1 MAAQILIVDDHHI
14 VRDGLRLLLERAGF
28 KVSGEA
34 ADGLAAAQMAAQIR
48 PDVVVMDIGIP
59 LLNGLDA
66 ARKILKDVPT
76 AKVIFLSMHA
86 DKQYILEALRI
97 GAKGFVTKSH
107 AAEHLVQAVRDA
119 LRGKTFLNAETSE
132 AVVAAYQSDA
142 NLLDDP
148 LTPRERQVLQLVA
161 EGRTTKEVAA
171 LLNISVKTAETH
183 RSRTMEKLDIHD
195 TATLVRYAIRRGL
208 VQP

>member
-1 MAAQILIVDDHHI
+1 MAIQILMVDDHQI
-14 VRDGLRLLLERAGF
+14 VRDGLRVLLERAGF
-28 KVSGEA
+28 QVVGEA
-34 ADGLAAAQMAAQIR
+34 ADGLAAVRVAGQLA
-48 PDVVVMDIGIP
+48 PDVAIIDISLP
-59 LLNGLDA
+59 LLNGLDT
-66 ARKILKDVPT
+66 AREILKILPKIKIIV
-76 AKVIFLSMHA
+76 LSMHA
-86 DKQYILEALRI
+86 EKQYILEALRL

-119 LRGKTFLNAETSE
+119 VRGKTYLTAESSE
-132 AVVAAYQSDA
+132 AVIAAYQSDLPPLA
-142 NLLDDP
+142 DP
-148 LTPRERQVLQLVA
+148 LTARERQVLQLVA